1 MRRPW
6 RVTVPPCLARTGG
19 AIGSWVSSTGDRVRA
34 YDASVRTGT
43 CLIVVALLVAA
54 CGGVP
59 ASSPTVHPTTAS
71 ETAGSPTPTVTT
83 PTGSAIVPTPTTQP
97 PGGFTLTSSAFADG
111 GDIPSRFTCD
121 GKDVSPPL
129 AWSGEPGGTVA
140 YLLTMRD
147 PDANDFLHWIA
158 WNVPA
163 DVDHLEADASGK
175 MPSGAGEG
183 RADFGGGRV
192 GYRGPC
198 PPSGTHDY
206 VLTLYALPIM
216 LADATATPPD
226 RLERAAAKIA
236 LGTATLRGTYR
247 RH

>member
-1 MRRPW
+1 M
-6 RVTVPPCLARTGG
+6 L
-19 AIGSWVSSTGDRVRA
+19 
-34 YDASVRTGT
+34 
-43 CLIVVALLVAA
+43 ALLVAA

-59 ASSPTVHPTTAS
+59 ASSAAVALPTAS
-71 ETAGSPTPTVTT
+71 ETAGSPTPTVAT

-97 PGGFTLTSSAFADG
+97 PGRFTLTSSAFADG

-129 AWSGEPGGTVA
+129 AWSGKPDGTVA

-147 PDANDFLHWIA
+147 PDARDFLHWIA
-158 WNVPA
+158 WNIPA
-163 DVDHLEADASGK
+163 STDGLDAAASGDL
-175 MPSGAGEG
+175 PDGSGEG
-183 RADFGGGRV
+183 RSDFGKGPL

-198 PPSGTHDY
+198 PPSGTHHY
-206 VLTLYALPIM
+206 VLTLYALPIL
-216 LADATATPPD
+216 LADAAATPAD

-236 LGTATLRGTYR
+236 LGTATLKGTYR